1 MNLAKAKRKE
11 ETSPVIVGGVSRG
24 LHQMAQPLTVLQG
37 TLELALMQLPTADES
52 RQWLEA
58 ALEQACRLASD
69 LAQVQKLVN
78 EEAKQ

>member
-1 MNLAKAKRKE
+1 MNLAKTKRQ
-11 ETSPVIVGGVSRG
+11 TAFSPTVVGGVRRG

-37 TLELALMQLPTADES
+37 TLELALMQLPRADES

-69 LAQVQKLVN
+69 LEQVQKLVH
-78 EEAKQ
+78 EGK